1 MRIYI
6 VEAMDGDT
14 RLIRAKTKTQAL
26 NYFVRTN
33 ITVKVASQDAL
44 IDAVKDGCEVEDYR
58 EDQLELDLPEQA

>member
-6 VEAMDGDT
+6 LEALDGDT

-44 IDAVKDGCEVEDYR
+44 IEAVQGGCEVEDYR
-58 EDQLELDLPEQA
+58 EDQLELDLPE